1 MACNLTSI
9 TGSVVKHVS
18 LQKDT
23 PFGSGLIVIR
33 ICTNVA
39 TERTYNLTLIIRIIG
54 LYFREKTHFYTAPL
68 HLVYIRMISFI
79 LIIQFIFH
87 TL

>member
-9 TGSVVKHVS
+9 KGSSVVKHVS

-39 TERTYNLTLIIRIIG
+39 TERTYNLTIDIDN
-54 LYFREKTHFYTAPL
+54 
-68 HLVYIRMISFI
+68 
-79 LIIQFIFH
+79 
-87 TL
+87 